1 MTLAQGSADATKGSW
16 DQSAR
21 SAHVY
26 QNASN
31 SKVCVMSPPRSA
43 SVEVAILDALVKRRN
58 VEILPVS
65 NFLYSVGQIVVERS
79 EASVTLQ
86 LGFVSVLA
94 RTTARSARCSIAQ
107 SMASTVLDKNVP
119 AMASAT

>member
-1 MTLAQGSADATKGSW
+1 
-16 DQSAR
+16 
-21 SAHVY
+21 
-26 QNASN
+26 
-31 SKVCVMSPPRSA
+31 MSPPRSA
-43 SVEVAILDALVKRRN
+43 SVEMAILDALVKRRN

-94 RTTARSARCSIAQ
+94 RTTARSARCSIVQ